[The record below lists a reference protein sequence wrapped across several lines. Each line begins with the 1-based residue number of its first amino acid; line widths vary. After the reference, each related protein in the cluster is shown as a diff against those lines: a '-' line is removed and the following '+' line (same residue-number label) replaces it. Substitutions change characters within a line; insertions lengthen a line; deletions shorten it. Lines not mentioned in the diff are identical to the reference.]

1 MNKHYILN
9 INPEAACEWDRCVLR
24 NPITG
29 ERPDLKYA
37 ISQAVQNKPGSYL
50 IKVCLS
56 VEILEQTVAEN
67 SLANVTP
74 IPKSATKFI
83 TVNQ

>member
-9 INPEAACEWDRCVLR
+9 INPEAAYEWDRCVLR

-56 VEILEQTVAEN
+56 VEVLEQITEN

-74 IPKSATKFI
+74 IPKNATEFLI
-83 TVNQ
+83 INQ